1 MPTPFIMP
9 KMDMDQE
16 VVTIMSWL
24 KKEGDRIEKGEPVIE
39 VETDKIA
46 SEIEAPES
54 GILANILYHEN
65 EEAPVTKVVAYILKE
80 GETLEDIPAEKEKPV
95 ATAVVVEENADE
107 LVEKK
112 GITFATPLAEKMA
125 ADLNIEISEIPGSS
139 GKVTRKD
146 IEAYATQIK
155 DQVKPRVETPATP
168 AARRLAEESGVT
180 IDNIIGT
187 GPNQRVQAVD
197 VISASAQAVA
207 PRPIRVQ
214 PEAGTQVPLIGKR
227 KRTAERLTSSY
238 QETPHIYLSVDVDM
252 TRAESTR
259 KRINVIADNNGDS
272 PVSMTSYL
280 IKVVAWALKRHPYL
294 NSKLGD
300 NNIVLLKDIN
310 IGVATAVDDGLIVP
324 VIHEANLLSIQDINE
339 RLRYLS
345 KQAREGSLEAGE
357 VSGGT
362 FTISN
367 LGMYGI
373 HSFTAIINPPQ
384 SAILAVGGLVR
395 KPIVVDEQDTIEVRP
410 MITLTLGADHRIVDG
425 AVAAMFLSDLVMGL
439 ESPEIMLYQGF

>member
-1 MPTPFIMP
+1 
-9 KMDMDQE
+9 
-16 VVTIMSWL
+16 
-24 KKEGDRIEKGEPVIE
+24 
-39 VETDKIA
+39 
-46 SEIEAPES
+46 
-54 GILANILYHEN
+54 
-65 EEAPVTKVVAYILKE
+65 
-80 GETLEDIPAEKEKPV
+80 
-95 ATAVVVEENADE
+95 
-107 LVEKK
+107 
-112 GITFATPLAEKMA
+112 
-125 ADLNIEISEIPGSS
+125 
-139 GKVTRKD
+139 
-146 IEAYATQIK
+146 
-155 DQVKPRVETPATP
+155 
-168 AARRLAEESGVT
+168 
-180 IDNIIGT
+180 
-187 GPNQRVQAVD
+187 
-197 VISASAQAVA
+197 
-207 PRPIRVQ
+207 
-214 PEAGTQVPLIGKR
+214 
-227 KRTAERLTSSY
+227 
-238 QETPHIYLSVDVDM
+238 
-252 TRAESTR
+252 
-259 KRINVIADNNGDS
+259 
-272 PVSMTSYL
+272 MTSYL

-395 KPIVVDEQDTIEVRP
+395 KPVVIDEQDTIEVRP
-410 MITLTLGADHRIVDG
+410 MMTLTLGADHRIVDG